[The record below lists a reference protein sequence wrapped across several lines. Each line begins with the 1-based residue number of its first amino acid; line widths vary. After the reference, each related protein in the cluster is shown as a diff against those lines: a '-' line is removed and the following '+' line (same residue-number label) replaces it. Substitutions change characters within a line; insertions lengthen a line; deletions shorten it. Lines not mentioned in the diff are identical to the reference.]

1 MIEEFL
7 RGMTADVSERDED
20 GTGICIFS
28 FLTVINTGISCSIT
42 FICKKNSQHR
52 YADRFLLM
60 ICNINCIDML
70 NDIKRRD
77 VHGIATYKRACIL
90 LPELHGAAVPVIG
103 NGKILIA
110 IEDDIAV
117 ITGNSQSAF
126 NILHTINLLSDIR
139 NT

>member
-1 MIEEFL
+1 MTKEFL
-7 RGMTADVSERDED
+7 RGMTAGVSERDGD
-20 GTGICIFS
+20 GTGICIFF
-28 FLTVINTGISCSIT
+28 FLTVINTGISCSIML
-42 FICKKNSQHR
+42 ICKKNSQHR

-60 ICNINCIDML
+60 ICRIDML
-70 NDIKRRD
+70 DDIKRRD
-77 VHGIATYKRACIL
+77 VHDITTYKRACVL
-90 LPELHGAAVPVIG
+90 LPELHRAAVSMIG
-103 NGKILIA
+103 NGEVLIA